1 MTKKVR
7 LTKEILD
14 NAAKMA
20 LANLKLDADD
30 MPWVDNDLVNVY
42 EQLEFVQK
50 CFPDSKDEVT
60 MMDVTLKSLN
70 LWCTPKGGFWLPI
83 LRKTLDTVV
92 NNPEMDLTLSHYQL
106 LLASDEIFAATAYVV
121 FASRHII
128 PKDEMVDA
136 IQEIIYKTSIKGS
149 ATEIAESLILLED
162 LGLLVNDDELYM
174 VCRYE
179 TSDPAVLNQC
189 KELHEML
196 FKLYG
201 SISTEIFE
209 FLLLPFEI

>member
-60 MMDVTLKSLN
+60 MMDVALKSLY
-70 LWCTPKGGFWLPI
+70 LWCTSKDGFWLPI
-83 LRKTLDTVV
+83 LRKTLDTVI

-106 LLASDEIFAATAYVV
+106 LLASDELFAATAYVV
-121 FASRHII
+121 FSSRHSI

-136 IQEIIYKTSIKGS
+136 VLESIQGTSIIGS
-149 ATEIAESLILLED
+149 ATEIAERLALLED
-162 LGLLVNDDELYM
+162 LGLLVHHDEHYM
-174 VCRYE
+174 VRRYE

-196 FKLYG
+196 VKLYG
-201 SISTEIFE
+201 SISTEIFK